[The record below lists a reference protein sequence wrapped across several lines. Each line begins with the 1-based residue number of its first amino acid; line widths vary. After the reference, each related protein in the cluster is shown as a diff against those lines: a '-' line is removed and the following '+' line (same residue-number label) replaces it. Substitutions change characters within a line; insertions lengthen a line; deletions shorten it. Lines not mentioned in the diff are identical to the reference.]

1 MTAFTISHKNQIVG
15 VISSEAERFTNGDL
29 TGFTKTQ
36 INISL
41 ALKIKSAISY
51 IDSFKDVDYYFK
63 KDTIDECLYACS
75 YYGFSKNS
83 IKYNLIN

>member
-15 VISSEAERFTNGDL
+15 VISSEAERFTDGDL

-63 KDTIDECLYACS
+63 KDTIDECLDACS